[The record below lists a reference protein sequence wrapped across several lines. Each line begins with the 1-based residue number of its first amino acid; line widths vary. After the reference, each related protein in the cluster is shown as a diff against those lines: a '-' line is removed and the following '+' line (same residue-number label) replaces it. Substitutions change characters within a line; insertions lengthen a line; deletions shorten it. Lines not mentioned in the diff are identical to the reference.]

1 MMGYG
6 CNVPAVINTRTCSSC
21 TRTTCIS
28 AIAFGSACSYQ
39 LGATIGVFAAL
50 GHPTLLLPSLLF
62 LTTTALVYVRF
73 VSSPEARSVQ
83 NQLTIVGRSFLVW
96 PGWSAVWREARGTL
110 SQFFGQAIPIFL
122 MITAIASLLDWLD
135 VLPSLASLL
144 SPTMALFRLPAEAA
158 FPVLLAS
165 IRKDGVLL
173 FADEQLIPTLS
184 PLHMLTDV
192 YLAGVLFPCLVTTLT
207 IAHEQLRRFAM
218 RLLLQQSSAAVIF
231 SLLLAWGGVLI
242 GF

>member
-1 MMGYG
+1 
-6 CNVPAVINTRTCSSC
+6 
-21 TRTTCIS
+21 
-28 AIAFGSACSYQ
+28 
-39 LGATIGVFAAL
+39 
-50 GHPTLLLPSLLF
+50 
-62 LTTTALVYVRF
+62 
-73 VSSPEARSVQ
+73 
-83 NQLTIVGRSFLVW
+83 
-96 PGWSAVWREARGTL
+96 
-110 SQFFGQAIPIFL
+110 